1 MMPGA
6 RLARFLF
13 AIVAI
18 LIVISLVLSAA
29 QFG

>member
-6 RLARFLF
+6 RLARWLF
-13 AIVAI
+13 VIVAI